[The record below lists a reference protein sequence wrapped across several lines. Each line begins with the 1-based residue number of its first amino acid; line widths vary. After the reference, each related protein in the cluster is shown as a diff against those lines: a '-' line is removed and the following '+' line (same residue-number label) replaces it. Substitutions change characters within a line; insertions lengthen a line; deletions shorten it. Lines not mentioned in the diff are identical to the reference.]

1 MHGEVGGGTH
11 RRAKT
16 QPCVAT
22 RVRVDSNHLC
32 THSLRSTLK
41 GERKAPPTNH
51 HLWRRPRN
59 PNGAWL
65 ALHFKL
71 DSADPFMQD
80 GWPSSC
86 DNGSPKWNLETS
98 GGLPT
103 LRCRPT
109 GGERGGGE
117 ESGGDGGMLIKP
129 VSSLGSIHIR
139 SIRISSRPRKNGEN
153 GGNGGKWGNMGE
165 NGKLLQIHHGKCM
178 KMFQQERKT
187 ERNGVKWGRN
197 GCKMGHDQATS
208 AFFQVPFSPFFLKV
222 TNFPTRPLIKKVRI
236 QVPGGKMGKL

>member
-1 MHGEVGGGTH
+1 MYALSFRSTCTYCHATHIEVGPTRLKCCPASATAMETLCEKKKLVSGKVLCAQGVVVVHGEVGGGTH

-22 RVRVDSNHLC
+22 RVRVDSNYLC

-109 GGERGGGE
+109 GGERGGGRRE
-117 ESGGDGGMLIKP
+117 WGGWRDA
-129 VSSLGSIHIR
+129 H
-139 SIRISSRPRKNGEN
+139 
-153 GGNGGKWGNMGE
+153 
-165 NGKLLQIHHGKCM
+165 
-178 KMFQQERKT
+178 
-187 ERNGVKWGRN
+187 
-197 GCKMGHDQATS
+197 
-208 AFFQVPFSPFFLKV
+208 
-222 TNFPTRPLIKKVRI
+222 
-236 QVPGGKMGKL
+236 